1 MPLFSYHTTQ
11 KGLAMPKLPG
21 RKQFMA
27 LLDGH
32 MSEDEALRVR
42 CAYVLAKV
50 AHQGQLRD
58 SGERYFDHPKAVAL
72 ILIDLGVYD
81 WEMLALALDHDAVE
95 DTDLRDSELY
105 RLLFGDW
112 FVEALMTLSK
122 NQTPDYMAGL
132 WAADGRVLMVK
143 LADRLHNVTT
153 LYGVTPEKRLRKLT
167 ETQREYL
174 PLLDH
179 LHDIVSNEYKAAAK
193 ELDNQ
198 LRQALAAA

>member
-1 MPLFSYHTTQ
+1 MST
-11 KGLAMPKLPG
+11 LPG
-21 RKQFMA
+21 RQEFMA
-27 LLDGH
+27 LLADH
-32 MSEDEALRVR
+32 MTVDEALKVR
-42 CAYVLAKV
+42 CAYVLGKV
-50 AHQGQLRD
+50 AHKGQVRD

-72 ILIDLGVYD
+72 ILIGLGIYD

-95 DTDLRDSELY
+95 DTDLRDKDLY
-105 RLLFGDW
+105 RLLFGTW
-112 FVEALMTLSK
+112 FAEALMTLSK
-122 NQTPDYMAGL
+122 NQTPNYLAGL

-167 ETQREYL
+167 ETREEYL
-174 PLLDH
+174 PLLDR
-179 LHDIVSNEYKAAAK
+179 LHSIVPSEYKAAAK